1 LAAAFLQEDSVLQ
14 IRSSLNSVEIHNL
27 KNVLEGNGIPCEV
40 RGEFRRSA
48 MGEVPIGEAFVELWL
63 VDNDQEDAALQI
75 LKGALPDSSTPWT
88 CPKCAEPI
96 EAEFDEC
103 WNCQAGRP

>member
-1 LAAAFLQEDSVLQ
+1 MLQ
-14 IRSSLNSVEIHNL
+14 ISSSLNSTEIYNL
-27 KNVLEGNGIPCEV
+27 KNVLEGNGISCEV

-48 MGEVPIGEAFVELWL
+48 MGEIPLGESFVELWL
-63 VDNDQEDAALQI
+63 LDDDQEEAARQI
-75 LKGALPDSSTPWT
+75 LSEALPASSRPWT

-103 WNCQAGRP
+103 WNCQTSRPGR

>member
-1 LAAAFLQEDSVLQ
+1 MLQ
-14 IRSSLNSVEIHNL
+14 IRSSLNSIEIHNL

-48 MGEVPIGEAFVELWL
+48 MGEVPIGESFVELWL
-63 VDNDQEDAALQI
+63 VDNDQEDAAREI
-75 LKGALPDSSTPWT
+75 LTGVLPASSVSWT

-96 EAEFDEC
+96 EPEFDEC
-103 WNCQAGRP
+103 WNCQTVRPS